1 MNGPPFSSDP
11 FYEPPGVSIDPTKL
25 NGNGKHAA
33 VTLVVD
39 MESLEMESIEWL
51 WERWIARGKFHL
63 IAGAPEAGKTT
74 LALSIGAAISSAS
87 YWPDGTKAPAGNVLI
102 WTAEDGIADTIKPRL
117 VQMGADL
124 SRIKVVAGQ
133 RGPDGKTRPFNPA
146 TDMPSLAEAAN
157 AIPGG
162 VSLLIIDPVV
172 AAIGTKTNSHN
183 NAETRNSLQPVLDFA
198 EATNCA
204 VLGIT
209 HFTKGTAGKDPVE
222 RITGSV
228 AFGALARIVL
238 IASKNAASNQ
248 SEAPR
253 ILVRAKSNIGPSG
266 GGFGYDIIAAPL
278 YERPDII
285 ATRIAW
291 QESIE
296 GSARELLAEAE
307 GEEPGEGLSKQDQA
321 KRFLKTAL
329 SSGERPQKDI
339 ETEAKQGGISWG
351 TLKRAS
357 EGCDITK
364 RKDGLTGG
372 WLWRLREPGGK

>member
-1 MNGPPFSSDP
+1 MNGPHDP
-11 FYEPPGVSIDPTKL
+11 FYEPPGDPIDLTKL
-25 NGNGKHAA
+25 NGGRKQAA
-33 VTLVVD
+33 TLVVD

-51 WERWIARGKFHL
+51 WEHWIARAKFHL
-63 IAGAPEAGKTT
+63 LAGAPESGKTT
-74 LALSIGAAISSAS
+74 LALSIGAVVSSAS
-87 YWPDGTKAPAGNVLI
+87 YWPDETKALAGNVLI

-124 SRIKVVAGQ
+124 SRIKVVARQ
-133 RGPDGKTRPFNPA
+133 RGADGKTRPFNPA
-146 TDMPSLAEAAN
+146 TDMPSLTEAAN

-162 VSLLIIDPVV
+162 VVLLIIDPVV
-172 AAIGTKTNSHN
+172 AAIGTKTNSHH

-238 IASKNAASNQ
+238 VASKNAASNQ

-266 GGFGYDIIAAPL
+266 GGFGYDIEAATL

-285 ATRIAW
+285 ATRITW
-291 QESIE
+291 HGPIE

-307 GEEPGEGLSKQDQA
+307 GEQDTGGSKKERA
-321 KRFLKTAL
+321 ERFLRAAL
-329 SSGERPQKDI
+329 AIGERPQKEI
-339 ETEAKQGGISWG
+339 ETEAKQEGISWG

-357 EGCDITK
+357 EGGDITK
-364 RKDGLTGG
+364 HKDGLGG
-372 WLWRLREPGGK
+372 WFWRLREAR